1 MKVLILYASLFY
13 VITLFIGIGMFKYK
27 SNTFTLFLG
36 SIFIFMSRGR
46 ILYVAAVVFVVCYR
60 VEKIYIITVMS
71 LYTALNVILIKST
84 IRLNKAK

>member
-1 MKVLILYASLFY
+1 
-13 VITLFIGIGMFKYK
+13 
-27 SNTFTLFLG
+27 
-36 SIFIFMSRGR
+36 MSRGR

-60 VEKIYIITVMS
+60 VKKIYIITVMS